1 MAKRIKR
8 ILIIGDSFAAE
19 YPDSDLGWSNLL
31 SGAFEVTNLAQA
43 GVSEY
48 KIFKQLQT
56 ADLNLF
62 DLVIACHTSPYRVHT
77 KQHPVHRTQLHKN
90 CDLIL
95 ADIDAHNSF
104 FNPSLRAAKA
114 WFKYHSDDQYLE
126 DTYKLYRQTIENI
139 ITFSLPCLN
148 IDNLKSSL
156 PFSSELWKLDLT
168 DFWEE
173 HRGNINHYTIQG
185 NQLLCAMIIKEI
197 EKYESLYHNR

>member
-8 ILIIGDSFAAE
+8 ILIIGDSFAAK
-19 YPDSDLGWSNLL
+19 YPDSDLGWSTLL
-31 SGAFEVTNLAQA
+31 SGAFEITNIAQA

-48 KIFKQLQT
+48 KIFKQLESV
-56 ADLNLF
+56 DINLF
-62 DLVIACHTSPYRVHT
+62 DLVIVCHTSPYRVHT
-77 KQHPVHRTQLHKN
+77 RKHPVHKTKLHEH

-104 FNPSLRAAKA
+104 FNPSLKTAKN
-114 WFKYHSDDQYLE
+114 WFRYHNDDVYLE
-126 DTYKLYRQTIENI
+126 DTYKLYRSAIENL
-139 ITFSLPCLN
+139 TFSIPCLN

-156 PFSSELWKLDLT
+156 PFAREQWKLNLT

-185 NQLLCAMIIKEI
+185 NQLLCTTLIKEI
-197 EKYESLYHNR
+197 EKYESLYYNH